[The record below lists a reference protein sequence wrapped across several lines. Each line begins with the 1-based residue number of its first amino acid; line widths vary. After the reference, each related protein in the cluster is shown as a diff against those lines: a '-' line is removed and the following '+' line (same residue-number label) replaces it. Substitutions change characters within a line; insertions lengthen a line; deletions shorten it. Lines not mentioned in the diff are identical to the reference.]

1 MGPMQNTKMY
11 EGRQPKA
18 SEGTPVHV
26 CVRGVAGLDGAVSAP
41 ASSSA
46 CLAAMAA
53 ALLAG
58 GSTTI
63 ENPPDCGEVRHME
76 AVLRSMGLGVRRTL
90 GGAIEVETRNSL
102 HPEPEYSLCA
112 ELDASMLLLGP
123 LLAKWG
129 EARIALPRTGG
140 IDHLPLQQLIK
151 GLRAM
156 DAEVRVEHGYVVA
169 KAKPLRGARIYLD
182 VPRAEATTTLMTAAA
197 LAVGVTVIENAALDP
212 EVVDVA
218 NMLGLMGADVR
229 GAGSATIRVAGV
241 RELRPVSY
249 SVIPDRIEASLLLGA
264 ALSCGGRVRVT
275 DVIPSHLEAV
285 LSKFVEA
292 GASVARGSD
301 WVETGWDKLRPLS
314 ALKVRSTAYPGF
326 PACLQPLFAAL
337 MCRARG
343 VSVIADPGSDWPY
356 PFADELR
363 RMGACARVEG
373 RSLLVDGPRD
383 VTSAKVRATGF
394 FTGAALMVFAIGTPG
409 VTTVYAP
416 DSLAASFK
424 GFASRLSRL
433 ARGARAVV
441 VCGAR
446 SSSRVR
452 ATTATGSNCV
462 LMDNG
467 RRCTD
472 D

>member
-1 MGPMQNTKMY
+1 
-11 EGRQPKA
+11 
-18 SEGTPVHV
+18 
-26 CVRGVAGLDGAVSAP
+26 
-41 ASSSA
+41 
-46 CLAAMAA
+46 MAT
-53 ALLAG
+53 
-58 GSTTI
+58 SW
-63 ENPPDCGEVRHME
+63 RR
-76 AVLRSMGLGVRRTL
+76 RSPSG
-90 GGAIEVETRNSL
+90 
-102 HPEPEYSLCA
+102 
-112 ELDASMLLLGP
+112 
-123 LLAKWG
+123 
-129 EARIALPRTGG
+129 
-140 IDHLPLQQLIK
+140 
-151 GLRAM
+151 
-156 DAEVRVEHGYVVA
+156 
-169 KAKPLRGARIYLD
+169 GARIYLD

-356 PFADELR
+356 PI
-363 RMGACARVEG
+363 CG
-373 RSLLVDGPRD
+373 RAQAHG
-383 VTSAKVRATGF
+383 
-394 FTGAALMVFAIGTPG
+394 
-409 VTTVYAP
+409 
-416 DSLAASFK
+416 
-424 GFASRLSRL
+424 
-433 ARGARAVV
+433 
-441 VCGAR
+441 
-446 SSSRVR
+446 RVR
-452 ATTATGSNCV
+452 PGGRPVAAGGRASGCHFGQGESHRLLHGRCADGFRHRHSGSDHRLRSRQPGSFVQGVRLTAVPSGA
-462 LMDNG
+462 G
-467 RRCTD
+467 RQGCGGMRGEKLFPCPCHHRHRQQLCTD
-472 D
+472 GQWKAVYR